1 MFYDQIQKERGEKK
15 TPKHYRLQPLC
26 VQRVVHYTF
35 FFQKWTKIMQ
45 RLSFFRFFKLPSIS
59 VTISKQPRRQC
70 SSGDPYTAQETYNTH
85 HITLSTKLPQMKY
98 YHYNT
103 SRKVSIIIRLTSEYG
118 LAIHDIWQYILR
130 HHIKA
135 KADNVARLNV
145 ILCTTESSNVQ
156 SSLSRYQLV

>member
-1 MFYDQIQKERGEKK
+1 MFYDQIQKERGEKN
-15 TPKHYRLQPLC
+15 PVALPAAASVC
-26 VQRVVHYTF
+26 VVQRVVHYT

-98 YHYNT
+98 YHHNT
-103 SRKVSIIIRLTSEYG
+103 SQKVSIIIWLTSEYG
-118 LAIHDIWQYILR
+118 LASHDIWQYIR